1 MEAEVEVKVVVTI
14 ESSGCAIYS
23 AIGAM
28 WQPLP
33 PVLSQAVIAAQSVGR
48 KTPLGRVRAEAPHS
62 QGKPRTGVK
71 VFGQWN

>member
-1 MEAEVEVKVVVTI
+1 MEDEEEVNVLVTM
-14 ESSGCAIYS
+14 ESVIQS

-28 WQPLP
+28 WQPHP

-48 KTPLGRVRAEAPHS
+48 KTPLAGVRAQAPHS
-62 QGKPRTGVK
+62 QGTPRTGVK